1 MMDGSAGAATPATAL
16 QGRWERTDPGPDDL
30 FPAAIDFKEGTYL
43 ASKAPGQGFIVWDAG
58 TYAVAGDPVVTEAA
72 DPSVGEPPESG
83 SAGPP
88 PGDAVSGSL
97 TLSTATDSLE
107 TYPVVVLPDA
117 FEVTVEDGRTLRYE
131 RAGAA
136 PDS

>member
-1 MMDGSAGAATPATAL
+1 MTDGSVGAAKPAPAL
-16 QGRWERTDPGPDDL
+16 QGRWERTDPGADDL
-30 FPAAIDFKEGTYL
+30 FPAAIEFKDATYL

-58 TYAVAGDPVVTEAA
+58 TYTVADEPVVSEAA
-72 DPSVGEPPESG
+72 VPAVGEGASD
-83 SAGPP
+83 
-88 PGDAVSGSL
+88 DAVSGSL

-136 PDS
+136 PGG

>member
-1 MMDGSAGAATPATAL
+1 MADESAGAAEAAPAL
-16 QGRWERTDPGPDDL
+16 RGRWERADPGPDDL
-30 FPAAIDFKEGTYL
+30 FPAAIEFKEATYL
-43 ASKAPGQGFIVWDAG
+43 ASKAPGQCFIVWDAG
-58 TYAVAGDPVVTEAA
+58 TYAVADEPVGTEAA
-72 DPSVGEPPESG
+72 EPSVEASG
-83 SAGPP
+83 VASRAGTV
-88 PGDAVSGSL
+88 GDAVSGSL